1 VVVVVGGPEHV
12 NRKLSALPLVLVLVH
27 GVLKWL
33 HHLVLKYVM
42 LLHAAESSHDFLHW
56 SRLDTFPGELSRYT
70 SPASTSH
77 LTPSM
82 GLVHVHFHIGA
93 VVVVLG
99 IVPVVHRK
107 ATALLLR
114 LVLVQAELKGL
125 HHPLLL

>member
-56 SRLDTFPGELSRYT
+56 SRPRTFPGEFARNT
-70 SPASTSH
+70 SPASVSH
-77 LTPSM
+77 STLSM
-82 GLVHVHFHIGA
+82 GLLHTRLH
-93 VVVVLG
+93 VVVVVPGVVGTRGQHSEPSLAQVVQVM
-99 IVPVVHRK
+99 VPVFG
-107 ATALLLR
+107 
-114 LVLVQAELKGL
+114 E
-125 HHPLLL
+125 

>member
-1 VVVVVGGPEHV
+1 
-12 NRKLSALPLVLVLVH
+12 
-27 GVLKWL
+27 
-33 HHLVLKYVM
+33 
-42 LLHAAESSHDFLHW
+42 
-56 SRLDTFPGELSRYT
+56 
-70 SPASTSH
+70 
-77 LTPSM
+77 M